1 MSCQPKA
8 ARGCQRFDPSS
19 RPPISFLADAMQF
32 AVMCSAQR
40 NRELITDLLSK
51 SAILRELEVM
61 RVARLTSAEQARLLR
76 DEPQMMA
83 IALP

>member
-1 MSCQPKA
+1 MV
-8 ARGCQRFDPSS
+8 
-19 RPPISFLADAMQF
+19 RP
-32 AVMCSAQR
+32 AQR
-40 NRELITDLLSK
+40 YREFVADLLTE
-51 SAILRELEVM
+51 AVILCELEVM